1 MWEFIIGSLIGL
13 GVCIV
18 IEIMVSNEIILL

>member
-1 MWEFIIGSLIGL
+1 MWEFIIGALIGL
-13 GVCIV
+13 GACIV